1 MKNIKRAAIS
11 GTVGIAISSGIVM
24 LLMSILALFQ
34 NTFCEMHGYS
44 AQAFSIAISVLSGG
58 DIIAGLFIGK
68 LIPTVGIKKLTII
81 ASFAPLAAAA
91 GIYFC
96 GNLAATYAIALACG
110 VLVGLVTPAVMNMY
124 IGSWFDKGTGTMVSV
139 AQIISKAASILLIPA
154 ATKLLLTMGKE
165 SALVVGAGMTVVSL
179 IGAVF
184 MKGMPSDYGVE
195 RVNLIEKDKK
205 SGSSAAAEEVYDV
218 QMPAAKLLTKLPAI
232 CALLMTFLCIVVSV
246 MTSTYGVYMYDS
258 YINNMEAASYYMAVR
273 TVATLAFTLLFGI
286 LCDKIGI
293 WKSILFYGAL
303 FAVSSVLGPIIGG
316 KAGVLILACFSG
328 TIVFSTMFIGIGLPL
343 IVGYKNMPTF
353 AGWAGALMSVGGML
367 GPVLA
372 IALVNADGGAYNLLN
387 YVAGAIVL
395 VATLMCVYSISKR
408 GRASMKAADEAWLA
422 KSPKA

>member
-1 MKNIKRAAIS
+1 M
-11 GTVGIAISSGIVM
+11 
-24 LLMSILALFQ
+24 Q
-34 NTFCEMHGYS
+34 Y
-44 AQAFSIAISVLSGG
+44 LSCPGG
-58 DIIAGLFIGK
+58 GIIAGLFIGK

-293 WKSILFYGAL
+293 WKSILLYGAL

-328 TIVFSTMFIGIGLPL
+328 TIVFSTMFIGIGFPL

-353 AGWAGALMSVGGML
+353 AGWAGALMSIGGML

-372 IALVNADGGAYNLLN
+372 MALVNADGGAYNLLN